1 MKKRRILASLL
12 VCALLSGIMFALSA
26 CGKPN
31 QIGSQQIENPIEI
44 SISIKYP
51 EKAKKPDIEAVG
63 FKVEKNS
70 TVMLALQ
77 LYCSVHDIPLMI
89 DTTSNTV
96 QGINNIENGV
106 LIKNRVWKYRLN
118 GRLSNA
124 AVAEKKLHDG
134 DELQWIYAKK

>member
-1 MKKRRILASLL
+1 MKKRKIMASLL
-12 VCALLSGIMFALSA
+12 VCALLTGIMFALSA

-106 LIKNRVWKYRLN
+106 LIKDRAWKYRLN